1 MKINCLSCGF
11 KVDLDDTYDDFE
23 GPIKCLCGALLEIRT
38 EEGMLKGIKLAEP
51 RPCPS
56 QAQADGRRGH
66 SLRSVQAGSG
76 LGNFSKAGLSWN
88 RGGYPRFPVEVR
100 ERYGGAR
107 SSEKRQILI
116 RHSDRSRGADL

>member
-51 RPCPS
+51 LSRPAPKPKRMEG
-56 QAQADGRRGH
+56 ARH
-66 SLRSVQAGSG
+66 SLRSVQAGSRRRK
-76 LGNFSKAGLSWN
+76 F
-88 RGGYPRFPVEVR
+88 
-100 ERYGGAR
+100 
-107 SSEKRQILI
+107 
-116 RHSDRSRGADL
+116 H